1 MPTPVVV
8 VHGGV
13 RVSAPRREDPE
24 ADEEAVNKLRWI
36 AQSAYRAM
44 EAGGSALDAVEL
56 AVRLMEDDP
65 RFNAGYGSALNLLG
79 EVEVDA
85 SIMDGYRMRAGA
97 VGGVKGVRHAVSLAR
112 AVMERTPHVLLV
124 GEGARDFARKLG
136 LGGNEDLVYET
147 RVEYRRRMLEALK
160 SGRGPERL
168 KSLLDLLPLYGVAD
182 TVGAVAVDSEGRLAA
197 ATSTGGLTL
206 KLPGRVGDSA
216 IIGAGT
222 YASRAAACSGTG
234 IGEAAMLVLGAY
246 RVVKEVEEGKSP
258 QEAVEDVLLEIHKTT
273 GYAFGFIS
281 VGADGGIGVAQTG
294 YGLFWAAS
302 GGGWVDGGVKKER
315 PKGLLVT

>member
-1 MPTPVVV
+1 MPAPVVV

-13 RVSAPRREDPE
+13 RVSPPPKEDPR
-24 ADEEAVNKLRWI
+24 ADEEAVNRLCFI

-44 EAGGSALDAVEL
+44 EAGGSALDAVEF
-56 AVRLMEDDP
+56 AVRLMEDDL

-85 SIMDGYRMRAGA
+85 SIMDGHGMRAGA

-124 GEGARDFARKLG
+124 GEGAREFARKLG
-136 LGGNEDLVYET
+136 LGGDEDLIHER
-147 RVEYRRRMLEALK
+147 RVEYRRRIIEALK
-160 SGRGPERL
+160 SGRGPDRL
-168 KSLLDLLPLYGVAD
+168 KTILEFMPMYGVAD

-246 RVVKEVEEGKSP
+246 RVVKRVEDGRSP
-258 QEAVEDVLLEIHKTT
+258 QEAAEEVLVEIHRTT

-281 VGADGGIGVAQTG
+281 VGVDGEVGIAQTG
-294 YGLFWAAS
+294 YGLFWASS
-302 GGGWVDGGVKKER
+302 GDGWVEGGVKKER
-315 PKGLLVT
+315 PKGLLT